1 MICHQRYQNT
11 IKEYDKQFAYELE
24 MQESMQ
30 FNAYN
35 AMRFHRYFQLNIL
48 FETILKMFCELCVF
62 RHFVITTLWPPLHTR
77 KEIDYTL
84 NKMFKLTK
92 KQDKRLKEILSG
104 PVY

>member
-1 MICHQRYQNT
+1 M
-11 IKEYDKQFAYELE
+11 
-24 MQESMQ
+24 SS
-30 FNAYN
+30 
-35 AMRFHRYFQLNIL
+35 
-48 FETILKMFCELCVF
+48 